1 MSKEMVDTRD
11 MWLTQ
16 RAPSWAIALF
26 RFNGRVRGGEGAE
39 STHYVDDVVYFGRE
53 RGLHSVVI
61 VIHNPR
67 RTHHGYFRNL
77 IIHQLSV
84 PSTQT
89 PTSPRDFLS
98 PSGIKKTK
106 KPKKNK
112 NILSKSYPTRS
123 SAQSRKKRNLQVAW
137 IRSIPDSTTRSTP
150 LLSKQERLGSDQFYV
165 FRIREWFS
173 NWTHPDS
180 HSKLAI
186 VTPDYHRII
195 HYISSGIY
203 TGLTEPPFTG
213 RVSPH
218 KHNLN
223 WSPPLLY
230 INCS

>member
-1 MSKEMVDTRD
+1 MGEWGVGKGLKVRI
-11 MWLTQ
+11 MWMMWFILEENGDFILSL
-16 RAPSWAIALF
+16 SWFIIREEHIMATLEISLF
-26 RFNGRVRGGEGAE
+26 TSSVSLRRKRPLLRVIF
-39 STHYVDDVVYFGRE
+39 Y
-53 RGLHSVVI
+53 LHLVS
-61 VIHNPR
+61 
-67 RTHHGYFRNL
+67 
-77 IIHQLSV
+77 
-84 PSTQT
+84 
-89 PTSPRDFLS
+89 
-98 PSGIKKTK
+98 K

-112 NILSKSYPTRS
+112 NILSKSYPTRI

-165 FRIREWFS
+165 FGIREWFS